1 MSPLTQTYQS
11 AHRHQPLKAKE
22 HHHHHDHTH
31 AHHHGNSLSDQ
42 FLLKL
47 SFGITFLVMIV
58 EIVAGMYANS
68 LALISDGI
76 HMFTHAFALFL
87 SLGALIIS
95 TKKANAQKSFGYY
108 RAEVL
113 AAFVNGLTIA
123 VSVVWIVYESI
134 ERFIT
139 PEAIL
144 SETTL
149 MVAIVGLIVNI
160 ITGIV
165 LYKADRENI
174 NIKSAFLH
182 MLTDALSS
190 VAIIIGAVIIYYTD
204 FFLLDA
210 LLALFISMVI
220 LKWAWGLIHDSL
232 HILLEGSPLDT
243 TEIHTHL
250 LHTFPFIASVYDIHC
265 WEISHNY
272 YCFSAHIKVH
282 PFALE
287 SHNNLLQKISSFLE
301 KEFAIAHVTVQLEHE
316 KSIAQKGFLK

>member
-1 MSPLTQTYQS
+1 MTTITSTFQS
-11 AHRHQPLKAKE
+11 VHNHQPLKTRE
-22 HHHHHDHTH
+22 YHDHHHESTH
-31 AHHHGNSLSDQ
+31 AHHHGISLSDQ

-68 LALISDGI
+68 LALVSDGI

-87 SLGALIIS
+87 SLGALIIR
-95 TKKANAQKSFGYY
+95 TKKANTQKSFGYY

-113 AAFVNGLTIA
+113 AAFVNGLSIA

-139 PEAIL
+139 PEVIL

-149 MVAIVGLIVNI
+149 IVAIVGLVVNI
-160 ITGIV
+160 ITGLL

-190 VAIIIGAVIIYYTD
+190 VAIITGAVIIYCTD

-210 LLALFISMVI
+210 LLAFFISMVI
-220 LKWAWGLIHDSL
+220 LKWAWGLIQDSL

-243 TEIHTHL
+243 TEIHTRL
-250 LHTFPFIASVYDIHC
+250 LHTFPFIALVYDMHC

-272 YCFSAHIKVH
+272 YCFSAHIQVH
-282 PFALE
+282 PLARE
-287 SHNNLLQKISSFLE
+287 SHSEQLRNITSFLE
-301 KEFAIAHVTVQLEHE
+301 KEFAIAHITLQLEHE
-316 KSIAQKGFLK
+316 KKIIVI

>member
-22 HHHHHDHTH
+22 HHHHH
-31 AHHHGNSLSDQ
+31 GNSLSDQ

-47 SFGITFLVMIV
+47 SFGITSLVMIV

-144 SETTL
+144 SEITL

-220 LKWAWGLIHDSL
+220 LKWAWGLIRDSL

-243 TEIHTHL
+243 NEINTRL
-250 LHTFPFIASVYDIHC
+250 MQVFPFVATVYDIHC
-265 WEISHNY
+265 WEIGHNY
-272 YCFSAHIKVH
+272 YCFSAHIQVH

-287 SHNNLLQKISSFLE
+287 SHNDLLQKISFFLE

-316 KSIAQKGFLK
+316 KSIVQKGVLR